1 MPYSEDYIIQ
11 FIRGDLSEKENRE
24 VEAAMEVDPALR
36 KEVAFHRSLMQGLEY
51 KVKQDVKAKLQA
63 YEAELQAGQAN
74 SSQERKEST
83 TKKAV
88 SNFAISKP
96 FWKVA
101 ALLIIAL
108 SIGLAG
114 GFYWMAPSDSSSL
127 AYNEFEAYPN
137 HITQQYRGGNS
148 KSEHNPLLVKAMNKY
163 SAKNY
168 QAAIPLLKQLVDR
181 KSGGALTHFYLGNA
195 YMAKSQSEPAINH
208 FQKAKNAQLPQK
220 FKLPNLWFLAL
231 ANLSGNRPG
240 EAKQVLDTLKSKSDG
255 FYERKAK
262 SLEKKLSTTF

>member
-1 MPYSEDYIIQ
+1 MPYSEDYIIR

-51 KVKQDVKAKLQA
+51 KVKQDVKAKLQQ

-74 SSQERKEST
+74 SSQKRKEVT
-83 TKKAV
+83 TSKPV
-88 SNFAISKP
+88 GIFAISKP

-101 ALLIIAL
+101 ALLVIAL
-108 SIGLAG
+108 GIGLAG
-114 GFYWMAPSDSSSL
+114 GLYWMAPTDSSAL

-137 HITQQYRGGNS
+137 HITQQYRGANS
-148 KSEHNPLLVKAMNKY
+148 KSEHGPLLVKAMNAY

-168 QAAIPLLKQLVDR
+168 KAAIPLLKRLIER
-181 KSGGALTHFYLGNA
+181 KRGGALTHFYLGNA
-195 YMAKSQSEPAINH
+195 YLAKSQSKKAIKH
-208 FQKAKNAQLPQK
+208 FHKAKKAQLPK
-220 FKLPNLWFLAL
+220 EFELPNLWFIAL
-231 ANLSGNRPG
+231 ANLSGNRTD

-262 SLEKKLSTTF
+262 ALEKKLGTAS